1 MKLLTLENLEKAI
14 SLVKS
19 KGYDDKN
26 TQRIVLDIFAIVE
39 KYDKDVEFYIEMLPT
54 QN

>member
-14 SLVKS
+14 YLIKL

-26 TQRIVLDIFAIVE
+26 TQRIAMDIFAIVE
-39 KYDKDVEFYIEMLPT
+39 KYGKTVEFYIDCLPL

>member
-14 SLVKS
+14 YLVKS

-26 TQRIVLDIFAIVE
+26 TQSIVLDIFAIVE
-39 KYDKDVEFYIEMLPT
+39 KYGKDAEFYIDMLPA

>member
-1 MKLLTLENLEKAI
+1 MKLLTLENLEKAFCM
-14 SLVKS
+14 VKD
-19 KGYDDKN
+19 KGYDEKN

-39 KYDKDVEFYIEMLPT
+39 KYGKDVEFYIDCLPT